1 MYRAQPPPRKYEEY
15 AYVLDFNSRG
25 KSSTVRGREGIIV
38 TAIGE
43 DRLTLLEVLGIPNS
57 TFEIG
62 EKIYIGKDGRTK
74 VLSVL
79 GKMEYDKISSSAQSE
94 LQTVVQTIVTAIGED
109 RLTLLEILGIPNT
122 TFEIGE
128 KIYIG
133 KDGRTKVL
141 SVLGKM
147 EYDKISSS
155 AQSELPTVVQTIVT
169 ANESK
174 FVEYLNNAR
183 PLTPRIHALEL
194 IPGIG
199 KTYMKTML
207 EEREKKKF
215 ESYQDLQDRVGFKDP
230 VKHISERIMDEITG
244 ESRMNLFVKR

>member
-1 MYRAQPPPRKYEEY
+1 MYRAQSPPRKYEEY

-43 DRLTLLEVLGIPNS
+43 DRLTLLEVLGVPNS
-57 TFEIG
+57 TFEVG
-62 EKIYIGKDGRTK
+62 EKIYIGKEGRTK

-79 GKMEYDKISSSAQSE
+79 GKMEYDSISSSAQSE
-94 LQTVVQTIVTAIGED
+94 LESVVEDIVT
-109 RLTLLEILGIPNT
+109 
-122 TFEIGE
+122 
-128 KIYIG
+128 
-133 KDGRTKVL
+133 V
-141 SVLGKM
+141 
-147 EYDKISSS
+147 
-155 AQSELPTVVQTIVT
+155 
-169 ANESK
+169 NESK

-215 ESYQDLQDRVGFKDP
+215 ESYQDLQERVGFKEP
-230 VKHISERIMDEITG
+230 IKHISERILDEIAG
-244 ESRMNLFVKR
+244 QSRMNLFVKR

>member
-1 MYRAQPPPRKYEEY
+1 MHRAQSPPRKYEEY
-15 AYVLDFNSRG
+15 AYVLDFNARG
-25 KSSTVRGREGIIV
+25 KSSTVRGRDGIII
-38 TAIGE
+38 TGIGE
-43 DRLTLLEVLGIPNS
+43 DRLTLLEILGTPNS

-62 EKIYIGKDGRTK
+62 EKIYIGKEGRTK

-79 GKMEYDKISSSAQSE
+79 GKMDYDRISSSAQSE
-94 LQTVVQTIVTAIGED
+94 LENVIETIVT
-109 RLTLLEILGIPNT
+109 N
-122 TFEIGE
+122 
-128 KIYIG
+128 
-133 KDGRTKVL
+133 
-141 SVLGKM
+141 
-147 EYDKISSS
+147 
-155 AQSELPTVVQTIVT
+155 
-169 ANESK
+169 NEEK
-174 FVEYLNNAR
+174 FVTYLNNAQ

-215 ESYQDLQDRVGFKDP
+215 ESYEDLQERVGFKDP

>member
-1 MYRAQPPPRKYEEY
+1 MYRAQSPPRKYEEH
-15 AYVLDFNSRG
+15 AYVLDFNPRG

-43 DRLTLLEVLGIPNS
+43 DRLTLLEILGIPNS
-57 TFEIG
+57 VFEIG

-79 GKMEYDKISSSAQSE
+79 GKMD
-94 LQTVVQTIVTAIGED
+94 
-109 RLTLLEILGIPNT
+109 
-122 TFEIGE
+122 
-128 KIYIG
+128 
-133 KDGRTKVL
+133 
-141 SVLGKM
+141 
-147 EYDKISSS
+147 YDKISSS
-155 AQSELPTVVQTIVT
+155 AQSELPAVVEKIVT
-169 ANESK
+169 NNESK
-174 FVEYLNNAR
+174 FVEYLNKAQ

-215 ESYQDLQDRVGFKDP
+215 ESYDDLQERVGLKEP
-230 VKHISERIMDEITG
+230 VKHISQRIMDEITG